1 MLTYLKINNFALI
14 EESEVEFTGGF
25 TVVTGES
32 GAGKSIMMSA
42 VEILCGGR
50 GGREAIRTGCDK
62 AVISG
67 IFTISNGV
75 RKELSALFS
84 EYGLEWE
91 EDKQEL
97 TLRRVIGKTTT
108 RNFIDDVPVSTRVLQ
123 NVGSY
128 LVDLHGANEQLSL
141 MVPARQLELLDNSAG
156 LSDLCNGCREIC
168 GELTKLSEM
177 QAEFDAGL
185 PDASEA
191 DRLQLMVEEIE
202 RFNPQPGEDELL
214 YARQRRGANAR
225 KILESAGLLADLL
238 TEREDS
244 IADRLGEVYR
254 TLCDLERID
263 PALTDDLSARCAEL
277 QTAVSELSA

>member
-141 MVPARQLELLDNSAG
+141 MVPARQLELLDNYAG
-156 LSDLCNGCREIC
+156 LSDLRNGCREIC

-177 QAEFDAGL
+177 RAEFDAGL

-214 YARQRRGANAR
+214 
-225 KILESAGLLADLL
+225 
-238 TEREDS
+238 
-244 IADRLGEVYR
+244 
-254 TLCDLERID
+254 
-263 PALTDDLSARCAEL
+263 SAR
-277 QTAVSELSA
+277 